1 MNIYELTGNENM
13 GVMKTEL
20 SDGYYDP
27 IATSG
32 GTNQGLT
39 RYLVDSASV
48 DPKTGRIIKGIKMT
62 VQR

>member
-1 MNIYELTGNENM
+1 
-13 GVMKTEL
+13 MKTEL

-48 DPKTGRIIKGIKMT
+48 DSKRLVVLFRVKKMT
-62 VQR
+62 VNVFMKHEFMKNQSF